1 VDTSLPQL
9 VADYGYLA
17 VFVGTLLEGEA
28 ILLLAAYAAHRGYL
42 TLPAVIGVAFCG
54 ATLGDQIFFFSGR
67 FFGHALMRR
76 LPLIRARA
84 ETINAL
90 LLRYHAGLIIGLRF
104 AYGLRIAGPIVIG
117 MSTLSARRFL
127 AFNAL
132 GAMIW
137 APLIAGIGYLFGHAL
152 EWLFADL
159 KQYEMVGLLALV
171 LLFIAVSAAVH
182 FTRGARGAGDRGS
195 GEADPD
201 DL

>member
-1 VDTSLPQL
+1 VDASLPKL

-42 TLPAVIGVAFCG
+42 SLPVVMAVAFFG

-67 FFGHALMRR
+67 FFGSGLMRR
-76 LPLIRARA
+76 LPMIRARA
-84 ETINAL
+84 ERINAL
-90 LLRYHAGLIIGLRF
+90 LLRYHAALIIGIRF

-117 MSTLSARRFL
+117 MSTLRARRFL
-127 AFNAL
+127 VFNAL

-137 APLIAGIGYLFGHAL
+137 APVIAGIGYLFGHAL

-159 KQYEMVGLLALV
+159 KEYETIGLLALL
-171 LLFIAVSAAVH
+171 LLFMLVSGVVH
-182 FTRGARGAGDRGS
+182 LARARRDSDSHGASR
-195 GEADPD
+195 EAD
-201 DL
+201 

>member
-1 VDTSLPQL
+1 VDASLPQL

-42 TLPAVIGVAFCG
+42 SLPAVIGVAFFG

-67 FFGHALMRR
+67 FFGHGLMQR

-84 ETINAL
+84 EKVNAL
-90 LLRYHAGLIIGLRF
+90 LLRYHAGLIIGIRF

-127 AFNAL
+127 VFNAI

-159 KQYEMVGLLALV
+159 KQYETIGLLGLL
-171 LLFIAVSAAVH
+171 LLFVVLSGIVH
-182 FTRGARGAGDRGS
+182 FARGKREAHQRES
-195 GEADPD
+195 READ
-201 DL
+201 

>member
-1 VDTSLPQL
+1 VDASLPQL

-42 TLPAVIGVAFCG
+42 SLPAVIGVAFFG

-67 FFGHALMRR
+67 FFGHGLMQR

-84 ETINAL
+84 EKVNAL
-90 LLRYHAGLIIGLRF
+90 LLRYHAGLIIGIRF
-104 AYGLRIAGPIVIG
+104 AYGLRIAGPIVI
-117 MSTLSARRFL
+117 
-127 AFNAL
+127 NAI

-159 KQYEMVGLLALV
+159 KQYETIGLLGLL
-171 LLFIAVSAAVH
+171 LLFVVLSGIVH
-182 FTRGARGAGDRGS
+182 FARGKREAHQRES
-195 GEADPD
+195 READ
-201 DL
+201 

>member
-1 VDTSLPQL
+1 VDSSLPQL
-9 VADYGYLA
+9 VSDYGYLA

-42 TLPAVIGVAFCG
+42 SLPAVVAVAFFG

-67 FFGHALMRR
+67 FFGHGLMQR

-84 ETINAL
+84 EKINAL
-90 LLRYHAGLIIGLRF
+90 LLRYHAGLIIGIRF

-117 MSTLSARRFL
+117 MSTLKARRFL
-127 AFNAL
+127 VFNAI

-137 APLIAGIGYLFGHAL
+137 APLIAGIGYMFGHAL

-159 KQYEMVGLLALV
+159 KEYETIGLLGLL
-171 LLFIAVSAAVH
+171 LLFVVVSGIVH
-182 FTRGARGAGDRGS
+182 FARGRREAQRGENR
-195 GEADPD
+195 EADETPP
-201 DL
+201 

>member
-1 VDTSLPQL
+1 MDASLPKL

-42 TLPAVIGVAFCG
+42 SLPVVMAVAFFG

-67 FFGHALMRR
+67 FFGSGLMRR
-76 LPLIRARA
+76 LPMIRARA
-84 ETINAL
+84 ERINAL
-90 LLRYHAGLIIGLRF
+90 LLRYHAALIIGIRF

-117 MSTLSARRFL
+117 MSSLRARRFL
-127 AFNAL
+127 VFNAL

-159 KQYEMVGLLALV
+159 KEYETIGLLALL
-171 LLFIAVSAAVH
+171 LLFMLVSGVVH
-182 FTRGARGAGDRGS
+182 LARARRDSDSHGASR
-195 GEADPD
+195 EAD
-201 DL
+201 

>member
-42 TLPAVIGVAFCG
+42 SLPAVVGIAFCG

-67 FFGHALMRR
+67 FFGHALMHR

-90 LLRYHAGLIIGLRF
+90 LLRYHAGLIIGIRF

-159 KQYEMVGLLALV
+159 KQYEMIGLLALL
-171 LLFIAVSAAVH
+171 LLFIVASGAVH
-182 FTRGARGAGDRGS
+182 FTRGARGARGPGGRGS
-195 GEADPD
+195 GEAD
-201 DL
+201 